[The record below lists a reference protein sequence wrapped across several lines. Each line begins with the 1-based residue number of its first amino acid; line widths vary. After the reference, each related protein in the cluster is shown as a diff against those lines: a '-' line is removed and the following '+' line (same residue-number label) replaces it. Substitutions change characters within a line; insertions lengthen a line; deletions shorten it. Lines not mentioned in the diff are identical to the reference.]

1 MCRSGSV
8 FVLTKYEQ
16 YTYCV
21 VKYYV
26 SGPSTCSTFE
36 ILLRIC
42 ASTTCNNT
50 SSEVTKKCWHFV
62 VVVLFIYRNINALL
76 EQFFE

>member
-42 ASTTCNNT
+42 AFTTS
-50 SSEVTKKCWHFV
+50 SSEVTKSGSILQLV
-62 VVVLFIYRNINALL
+62 ALFIYRNILM
-76 EQFFE
+76 QYSTRTIF